1 MTLLRRF
8 RTLKTTEPSEPRD
21 SIGEIGLTLIAKPRE
36 DTKVEAPLPASPKL
50 ILSSVVFVHG
60 FLGHPKKTWAAPGD
74 RTTPPTYWPRE
85 KVPQSLP
92 QARVWAFGYDTKLS
106 HPLRSGSQNTVYG
119 EGKELVAI
127 LDDVRRGNEKLL
139 PIIFVAHSL
148 GGIVVKQ
155 ALRYSE
161 KCKEHQ
167 ANQSLGLANP
177 NTIATLLPNSAE
189 LEQLRDEFLP
199 MARKK
204 QWSITSFQ
212 EQRGVP
218 FLNGRLVADQVSS
231 CLGDRD
237 VERTRAIDKNHMEMC
252 KFSAEDPEYG
262 KVDQTL
268 RYTWETF
275 TSKSAQVNT
284 VAPPGRITPFVQ
296 TNQLERITEE
306 QKKRFLS
313 TLRWPEMN
321 SRENSIESP
330 SLDTVQWIFGENLKE
345 SDVRKSFRQWLQSA
359 DALFWIR
366 GKAGSGKST
375 LMKFLVHEKRTMKH
389 LVVWNPSVR
398 ILHFFFIEVGT
409 SPLQRQIE
417 GCLRSLLYQL
427 LIADGVML
435 ENILRS
441 QPSLRQKASEHDW
454 SIEDL
459 QRTLINALRM
469 SKTTFCLFIDEIKN
483 DSQFSAAEALL
494 ALAHTQGVKV
504 CVSSR
509 EENSLSALSLYPS
522 LRIQDLTYGGINAY
536 IREKLHPSLT
546 ELHELQN
553 GVASQKVRDMVNTLT
568 VKSDG
573 VFLWAV
579 MAVEN
584 ILQGIRDG
592 DSFQILRKGTDEFAP
607 SLDALYQ
614 QMWSRRNDNN
624 PKQQRES
631 AELFWLML
639 NSRELQWWPRWF
651 IGNLF
656 STNIHLRQAFEDFI
670 QSKRT
675 PTKQYVQALMQ
686 EHQKWL
692 LARSAGLIE
701 ITSRSLTQA
710 SNDST
715 FFTPGNY
722 TVRFIHRSVREFLLS
737 TPSGRAIL
745 DRDTRTSQEKWSNML
760 RGLKTTVMF
769 TGVCRILP
777 CQGFLEGS
785 TSLPR
790 HPRSGAFD
798 FFTKVLPSHVIR
810 GHISDDDELRLLNEL
825 EYATHA
831 MSGSLELQWILLV
844 CAATYGSWK
853 YVSQKNGQRLENLAD
868 ADKTQLLFAA
878 CANWR
883 NVITN
888 IIPDEESWGKA
899 TLDCSEELI
908 HLKPFLR
915 AVHCIRYVLSA
926 GADANATFSTDGPEK
941 NTTPFCCMLREIL
954 HASLEIEF
962 THKDGTYME
971 SPRVVEL
978 GRFYSEV
985 GSFIDFWTEHQA
997 DLSGRVILRT
1007 GGCDKIWKRLAIVSW
1022 TFDFQIPVV
1031 WIVEYMR
1038 RRRAFWTAPWQ
1049 KSTSSGADNRPCS
1062 IKCIAMGRFRMTKK
1076 KFNTTENDVGLRLGA
1091 AFEELLL
1098 RPWQNQNGWL
1108 FRVLIL
1114 NYIEGKA
1121 IRLRERSYP
1130 LPPRLGIRL

>member
-50 ILSSVVFVHG
+50 IISSVVFVHG

-92 QARVWAFGYDTKLS
+92 QARVWAFGYDTKLC

-161 KCKEHQ
+161 ECKEQQ
-167 ANQSLGLANP
+167 ANQSLGLVFDTTIGILFFGTPHGGADPRDLTHRVLQSVAGIMGVKANP

-218 FLNGRLVADQVSS
+218 FLNGRLVADKVSS

-237 VERTRAIDKNHMEMC
+237 VERTRAIDKNHTEMC
-252 KFSAEDPEYG
+252 KFSADDHEYG
-262 KVDQTL
+262 KVDQAL
-268 RYTWETF
+268 RYTWESF
-275 TSKSAQVNT
+275 TSKSAQVIT

-345 SDVRKSFRQWLQSA
+345 SD
-359 DALFWIR
+359 
-366 GKAGSGKST
+366 
-375 LMKFLVHEKRTMKH
+375 
-389 LVVWNPSVR
+389 
-398 ILHFFFIEVGT
+398 
-409 SPLQRQIE
+409 
-417 GCLRSLLYQL
+417 L

-459 QRTLINALRM
+459 QKTLINALRM
-469 SKTTFCLFIDEIKN
+469 SKTTFCLFIDGIDEIKN

-553 GVASQKVRDMVNTLT
+553 GGASQKVRDMVNTLT

-639 NSRELQWWPRWF
+639 NSRELRWWPRWF
-651 IGNLF
+651 IGVDAG
-656 STNIHLRQAFEDFI
+656 T
-670 QSKRT
+670 SKVVVGEER
-675 PTKQYVQALMQ
+675 
-686 EHQKWL
+686 W
-692 LARSAGLIE
+692 S
-701 ITSRSLTQA
+701 
-710 SNDST
+710 
-715 FFTPGNY
+715 
-722 TVRFIHRSVREFLLS
+722 
-737 TPSGRAIL
+737 
-745 DRDTRTSQEKWSNML
+745 DRD
-760 RGLKTTVMF
+760 
-769 TGVCRILP
+769 
-777 CQGFLEGS
+777 
-785 TSLPR
+785 
-790 HPRSGAFD
+790 
-798 FFTKVLPSHVIR
+798 
-810 GHISDDDELRLLNEL
+810 
-825 EYATHA
+825 
-831 MSGSLELQWILLV
+831 
-844 CAATYGSWK
+844 
-853 YVSQKNGQRLENLAD
+853 
-868 ADKTQLLFAA
+868 
-878 CANWR
+878 
-883 NVITN
+883 
-888 IIPDEESWGKA
+888 
-899 TLDCSEELI
+899 
-908 HLKPFLR
+908 
-915 AVHCIRYVLSA
+915 
-926 GADANATFSTDGPEK
+926 
-941 NTTPFCCMLREIL
+941 
-954 HASLEIEF
+954 
-962 THKDGTYME
+962 
-971 SPRVVEL
+971 
-978 GRFYSEV
+978 
-985 GSFIDFWTEHQA
+985 
-997 DLSGRVILRT
+997 
-1007 GGCDKIWKRLAIVSW
+1007 
-1022 TFDFQIPVV
+1022 
-1031 WIVEYMR
+1031 
-1038 RRRAFWTAPWQ
+1038 
-1049 KSTSSGADNRPCS
+1049 
-1062 IKCIAMGRFRMTKK
+1062 
-1076 KFNTTENDVGLRLGA
+1076 
-1091 AFEELLL
+1091 
-1098 RPWQNQNGWL
+1098 
-1108 FRVLIL
+1108 
-1114 NYIEGKA
+1114 YIEEPDPS
-1121 IRLRERSYP
+1121 IERLDV
-1130 LPPRLGIRL
+1130 L